1 MDLDKSIINID
12 NEDDIY
18 IIDEENKNSLGEET
32 FRGEETFSTNEDNI
46 NYQEENILISSKK
59 VSKKEDN
66 KTNNNIQFPGQIF
79 GVFTSLVATI
89 LIIGTS
95 LGFIP
100 SLISTKVS
108 NFILRST
115 ELGFEVN
122 KDMNSLYLMSLY
134 NDDYKEEIELSD
146 KNEYVFTNL
155 NPSTVYNLELYDI
168 TDGINK
174 KLYSANYLT
183 MDKDNDSAN
192 VINSRIENKQ
202 LFLNVKYE
210 GEGIDFVTVDIIE
223 NGKSILLYEG
233 LPKDEFIIDLNNESS
248 DIKCK
253 IFINGKVA
261 HFSQFVNE
269 IEPENEPEKD
279 PGGNEP
285 GKEEDPGQ
293 EPETTIPVESISVDK
308 STLNLKVGEDYTLTA
323 TILPNDATDKTI
335 IWESSDE
342 TIATVVDGKVTA
354 VSVGSTTIVVE
365 TPDGEIY
372 AGCNVTVE
380 AKVIPVESIS
390 LDKSTLNL
398 TVGEEYTLTATILPD
413 DATDKTIIWESS
425 DETVATVVDGKVT
438 GVAEGSA
445 TITVKTPDGTISK
458 TCNVTVEAKVIP
470 VESVSLSESEI
481 TLVIGETKAITATVL
496 PENATNKALR
506 WSISGTDVATVEDGL
521 VTAVGVGRTI
531 LVVSS
536 NDGGKYKTCV
546 INVTD
551 GSVPIQSISLN
562 ESTINMEIGESETL
576 EATVLPENATDKSVT
591 WTSEDSTIATVE
603 DGVVTA
609 VAEGHTTII
618 ATGSDGITWAGC
630 SVYVTDPNPSVKSV
644 SLNES
649 TLEIDLGKN
658 STLTATVMPYNA
670 VDKSVTW
677 ESSDTDVATVANGVI
692 TAVGVGETTIT
703 VTTVDGGFTATCI
716 VTVVDNSI
724 HVTGV
729 SFENDSDTIEQ
740 NDTITLVPIIAPTNA
755 TNTNVTWE
763 SSDTDVAT
771 VNSNGVV
778 TGVMPGEA
786 TITVTTE
793 DGNFTATCV
802 ITVTAIEPT
811 FSNFFIESNKTNSG
825 NEIIT
830 FILGY
835 EDPSLVWKNKFIV
848 ECLRKIDSE
857 VLFKDYVTPSSSKYA
872 ALNSKNRYMLL
883 DWDDSFLEALSDP
896 QVITYTIN
904 VYAESDPETVIY
916 TRNIYSGNGF
926 STGKDPIPGS
936 IILDGNVN
944 VSGQV
949 KPQFHISSTGL
960 SGIDNIEVI
969 FSYPA
974 TGEAVFISQDVTL
987 DEIITAD
994 INLPSGSTPYNVTVN
1009 GYIDSEYVTVI
1020 SEKITI
1026 SNN

>member
-1 MDLDKSIINID
+1 MDFEKNFLEIE
-12 NEDDIY
+12 NEDDIFNL
-18 IIDEENKNSLGEET
+18 DEENKSSLGEET
-32 FRGEETFSTNEDNI
+32 FRGKENFNVNENNI
-46 NYQEENILISSKK
+46 DLKEENEFYSLKK
-59 VSKKEDN
+59 VVKEEKKE
-66 KTNNNIQFPGQIF
+66 KKIQSPSHVF
-79 GVFTSLVATI
+79 GTFVSVLSSV

-95 LGFIP
+95 AGLIP
-100 SLISTKVS
+100 SLLSVNVS
-108 NFILRST
+108 NIILRST

-122 KDMNSLYLMSLY
+122 KDPNKIYLMSLY

-146 KNEYVFTNL
+146 ESKYIYTDL
-155 NPSTVYNLELYDI
+155 NPSTVYNLDLYDI
-168 TDGINK
+168 TDGNNK

-183 MDKDNDSAN
+183 KARDEFSAN
-192 VINSRIENKQ
+192 ITNSSVIDDK
-202 LFLNVKYE
+202 LFLNVEYE
-210 GEGIDFVTVDIIE
+210 GENIDFVTVDVLY
-223 NGKSILLYEG
+223 NGESILLYEG
-233 LPKDEFIIDLNNESS
+233 LPKNEFIVDLKEDVF
-248 DIKCK
+248 DIKFE
-253 IFINGKVA
+253 IYINGEMTCYSTLK
-261 HFSQFVNE
+261 NE
-269 IEPENEPEKD
+269 EDEEIPSEDD
-279 PGGNEP
+279 P
-285 GKEEDPGQ
+285 KEEQ
-293 EPETTIPVESISVDK
+293 TSIPVQSISLDK
-308 STLNLKVGEDYTLTA
+308 TNINLKVGEDYTLTA
-323 TILPNDATDKTI
+323 TVYPLDATDKTL

-342 TIATVVDGKVTA
+342 NIVTVADGKVMAVAEGSATITAMTADGTISTSCSVTVEANVIPVESISLDKTSISLNVGEDYTLTVTVYPLDATDKAVEWRSFDESIATVVDGKVTA

-372 AGCNVTVE
+372 AGCTVDVTE
-380 AKVIPVESIS
+380 IIS
-390 LDKSTLNL
+390 
-398 TVGEEYTLTATILPD
+398 
-413 DATDKTIIWESS
+413 
-425 DETVATVVDGKVT
+425 
-438 GVAEGSA
+438 
-445 TITVKTPDGTISK
+445 
-458 TCNVTVEAKVIP
+458 

-531 LVVSS
+531 LIVSS

-591 WTSEDSTIATVE
+591 WTSEDPTIATIE

-649 TLEIDLGKN
+649 TLEIDLGEN

-670 VDKSVTW
+670 VDKSVIW

-692 TAVGVGETTIT
+692 TAVGVGETTIK

-729 SFENDSDTIEQ
+729 SFENDTESIEQ
-740 NDTITLVPIIAPTNA
+740 NKTITLVPIIAPTNA

-793 DGNFTATCV
+793 DGSFTATCV

-811 FSNFFIESNKTNSG
+811 FSNFFMESNKTNSG

-848 ECLRKIDSE
+848 ECLRKIDGE
-857 VLFKDYVTPSSSKYA
+857 VLFKDYVTPSSKKYA

-883 DWDDSFLEALSDP
+883 EWKDSYLEALSDP
-896 QVITYTIN
+896 EVITYTIN
-904 VYAESDPETVIY
+904 VYAESDDQETLIY
-916 TRNIYSGNGF
+916 TDDIYSANCF
-926 STGKDPIPGS
+926 STGKNPIPGS
-936 IILDGNVN
+936 IILKGTVN
-944 VSGQV
+944 DSGQV
-949 KPQFHISSTGL
+949 KPQFQISSDEL
-960 SGIDNIEVI
+960 SGIDKIGVI

-974 TGEAVFISQDVTL
+974 TGEAVCTIQNVTL
-987 DEIITAD
+987 NATITAD
-994 INLPSGSTPYNVTVN
+994 INLPSGSTPYIVTVY
-1009 GYIDSEYVTVI
+1009 GYIDSEPVTVI

>member
-1 MDLDKSIINID
+1 MDFEKNFLEIE
-12 NEDDIY
+12 NEDDIFNL
-18 IIDEENKNSLGEET
+18 DEENRKEQGQET
-32 FRGEETFSTNEDNI
+32 FCAEEEFKALELNFSS
-46 NYQEENILISSKK
+46 EENEVIDSKA
-59 VSKKEDN
+59 KKTKKDN
-66 KTNNNIQFPGQIF
+66 NNNNINSSHLSSSFF
-79 GVFTSLVATI
+79 GVVASMVSTV
-89 LIIGTS
+89 LIIGTAT
-95 LGFIP
+95 GFLPTMIKD
-100 SLISTKVS
+100 INVS
-108 NFILRST
+108 NFISRST
-115 ELGFEVN
+115 ELGFIVEKDLN
-122 KDMNSLYLMSLY
+122 KEYIMSLY
-134 NDDYKEEIELSD
+134 NYNYNDSKELTTI
-146 KNEYVFTNL
+146 NEYIYTDL
-155 NPSTVYNLELYDI
+155 NPNTVYNLDI
-168 TDGINK
+168 YEISDDTRK
-174 KLYSANYLT
+174 KVYSANYLT
-183 MDKDNDSAN
+183 KANDEYNAEIFNSEILDKNLRFN
-192 VINSRIENKQ
+192 VQ
-202 LFLNVKYE
+202 YE
-210 GEGIDFVTVDIIE
+210 GSNIYFVTVLVFE
-223 NGKSILLYEG
+223 NGKQVFLYEG
-233 LPKDEFIIDLNNESS
+233 KPKDEFDVSLESEFS
-248 DIKCK
+248 EVTCK
-253 IFINGKVA
+253 VYINGEMTEFK
-261 HFSQFVNE
+261 QF
-269 IEPENEPEKD
+269 IESDVVPAEDEDEPTDDEPTGDDTEK
-279 PGGNEP
+279 
-285 GKEEDPGQ
+285 
-293 EPETTIPVESISVDK
+293 IS
-308 STLNLKVGEDYTLTA
+308 
-323 TILPNDATDKTI
+323 
-335 IWESSDE
+335 
-342 TIATVVDGKVTA
+342 
-354 VSVGSTTIVVE
+354 
-365 TPDGEIY
+365 
-372 AGCNVTVE
+372 
-380 AKVIPVESIS
+380 
-390 LDKSTLNL
+390 
-398 TVGEEYTLTATILPD
+398 
-413 DATDKTIIWESS
+413 
-425 DETVATVVDGKVT
+425 
-438 GVAEGSA
+438 
-445 TITVKTPDGTISK
+445 
-458 TCNVTVEAKVIP
+458 

-481 TLVIGETKAITATVL
+481 TLVIGETKAIMATVL

-591 WTSEDSTIATVE
+591 WTSEDPTIATVE

-649 TLEIDLGKN
+649 TLEIDLGEN

-729 SFENDSDTIEQ
+729 SFENDTETIEQ
-740 NDTITLVPIIAPTNA
+740 NKTITLVPIIAPTNA

-771 VNSNGVV
+771 VNSNGLV

-830 FILGY
+830 FSLGY

-848 ECLRKIDSE
+848 ECIRKTDSE
-857 VLFKDYVTPSSSKYA
+857 VLFKDYVTPASSRYA

-883 DWDDSFLEALSDP
+883 EWNDSYLEALSDP
-896 QVITYTIN
+896 EGIRYTIK
-904 VYAESDPETVIY
+904 VYAESDPESGQETLIY
-916 TRNIYSGNGF
+916 TDDIYSANCF

-936 IILDGNVN
+936 IILDGTVN

-949 KPQFHISSTGL
+949 KPQFHISSDGL
-960 SGIDNIEVI
+960 SGIDNIGVI

-974 TGEAVFISQDVTL
+974 TGEGVCTIQNVTL

-994 INLPSGSTPYNVTVN
+994 INLPSGSTPYNVTVY
-1009 GYIDSEYVTVI
+1009 GYIDSEDVTVI

>member
-1 MDLDKSIINID
+1 MDFEKNFLEIE
-12 NEDDIY
+12 NEDDIFNL
-18 IIDEENKNSLGEET
+18 DEENRKEQGQET
-32 FRGEETFSTNEDNI
+32 FCAEEEFKALELNVSS
-46 NYQEENILISSKK
+46 EENEEIDSKAK
-59 VSKKEDN
+59 NTKKIN
-66 KTNNNIQFPGQIF
+66 NNNNINSSHLSSSFF
-79 GVFTSLVATI
+79 GVVASMVSTV
-89 LIIGTS
+89 LIIGTAT
-95 LGFIP
+95 GFLPTMIKD
-100 SLISTKVS
+100 INVS
-108 NFILRST
+108 NFISRST
-115 ELGFEVN
+115 ELGFIVEKDSN
-122 KDMNSLYLMSLY
+122 KEYVMSLY
-134 NDDYKEEIELSD
+134 NDNYNDSKELTTI
-146 KNEYVFTNL
+146 NEYIYTDL
-155 NPSTVYNLELYDI
+155 NPNTVYNLDI
-168 TDGINK
+168 YEISDDTRK
-174 KLYSANYLT
+174 KVYSANYLT
-183 MDKDNDSAN
+183 KANDEYNAEIFNSEILDKKLRFN
-192 VINSRIENKQ
+192 VQ
-202 LFLNVKYE
+202 YE
-210 GEGIDFVTVDIIE
+210 GSNLDFVTVLVFE
-223 NGKSILLYEG
+223 NGKQVFLYEG
-233 LPKDEFIIDLNNESS
+233 KPKDEFDVSLESEFS
-248 DIKCK
+248 EVTCK
-253 IFINGKVA
+253 VYINGEMTEFK
-261 HFSQFVNE
+261 QF
-269 IEPENEPEKD
+269 IESDVVPAEDEDEPTD
-279 PGGNEP
+279 
-285 GKEEDPGQ
+285 D
-293 EPETTIPVESISVDK
+293 ETTGDDTEKIS
-308 STLNLKVGEDYTLTA
+308 
-323 TILPNDATDKTI
+323 
-335 IWESSDE
+335 
-342 TIATVVDGKVTA
+342 
-354 VSVGSTTIVVE
+354 
-365 TPDGEIY
+365 
-372 AGCNVTVE
+372 
-380 AKVIPVESIS
+380 
-390 LDKSTLNL
+390 
-398 TVGEEYTLTATILPD
+398 
-413 DATDKTIIWESS
+413 
-425 DETVATVVDGKVT
+425 
-438 GVAEGSA
+438 
-445 TITVKTPDGTISK
+445 
-458 TCNVTVEAKVIP
+458 

-531 LVVSS
+531 LIVSS
-536 NDGGKYKTCV
+536 NDGGKYKKCV

-591 WTSEDSTIATVE
+591 WTSEDPTIATVE

-649 TLEIDLGKN
+649 TLEIDLGEN

-692 TAVGVGETTIT
+692 TAVGVGETTIK

-729 SFENDSDTIEQ
+729 SFENDTETIEQ

-793 DGNFTATCV
+793 DGSFTATCV

-883 DWDDSFLEALSDP
+883 EWDDSFLEALSDP
-896 QVITYTIN
+896 EVITYTIN

-916 TRNIYSGNGF
+916 TDDIYSGNCF

-974 TGEAVFISQDVTL
+974 TGEAVFISQNVTL

-994 INLPSGSTPYNVTVN
+994 IDLPSGSTPYNVTVN

>member
-1 MDLDKSIINID
+1 MDFEKNFLEIE
-12 NEDDIY
+12 NEDDIFNL
-18 IIDEENKNSLGEET
+18 DEENKSSLGEET
-32 FRGEETFSTNEDNI
+32 FRGKENFNVNENNI
-46 NYQEENILISSKK
+46 DLKEENEFYSLKK
-59 VSKKEDN
+59 VVKEEKKE
-66 KTNNNIQFPGQIF
+66 KKIQSPSHVF
-79 GVFTSLVATI
+79 GTFVSVLSSV

-95 LGFIP
+95 AGLIP
-100 SLISTKVS
+100 SLLSVNVS
-108 NFILRST
+108 NIILRST

-122 KDMNSLYLMSLY
+122 KDPNKIYLMSLY

-146 KNEYVFTNL
+146 ESKYIYTDL
-155 NPSTVYNLELYDI
+155 NPSTVYNLDLYDI
-168 TDGINK
+168 TDGNNK

-183 MDKDNDSAN
+183 KARDEFSAN
-192 VINSRIENKQ
+192 ITNSSVIDDK
-202 LFLNVKYE
+202 LFLNVEYE
-210 GEGIDFVTVDIIE
+210 GENIDFVTVDVLY
-223 NGKSILLYEG
+223 NGESILLYEG
-233 LPKDEFIIDLNNESS
+233 LPKNEFIVDLKEDVF
-248 DIKCK
+248 DIKFE
-253 IFINGKVA
+253 IYINGEMTCYSTLK
-261 HFSQFVNE
+261 NE
-269 IEPENEPEKD
+269 EDEEIPSEDD
-279 PGGNEP
+279 P
-285 GKEEDPGQ
+285 KEEQ
-293 EPETTIPVESISVDK
+293 TSIPVQSISLDK
-308 STLNLKVGEDYTLTA
+308 TNINLKVGEDYTLTA
-323 TILPNDATDKTI
+323 TVYPLDATDKTL

-342 TIATVVDGKVTA
+342 NIVTVADGKVMAVAEGSATITAMTADGTISTSCSVTVEANVIPVESISLDKTSISLNVGEDYTLTVTVYPLDATDKAVEWRSFDESIATVVDGKVTA

-372 AGCNVTVE
+372 AGCTVDVTE
-380 AKVIPVESIS
+380 IIS
-390 LDKSTLNL
+390 
-398 TVGEEYTLTATILPD
+398 
-413 DATDKTIIWESS
+413 
-425 DETVATVVDGKVT
+425 
-438 GVAEGSA
+438 
-445 TITVKTPDGTISK
+445 
-458 TCNVTVEAKVIP
+458 

-531 LVVSS
+531 LIVSS

-591 WTSEDSTIATVE
+591 WTSEDPTIATIE

-649 TLEIDLGKN
+649 TLEIDLGEN

-670 VDKSVTW
+670 VDKSVIW

-692 TAVGVGETTIT
+692 TAVGVGETTIK

-729 SFENDSDTIEQ
+729 SFENDTESIEQ
-740 NDTITLVPIIAPTNA
+740 NKTITLVPIIAPTNA

-793 DGNFTATCV
+793 DGSFTATCV

-811 FSNFFIESNKTNSG
+811 FSNFFMESNKTNSG

-848 ECLRKIDSE
+848 ECLRKIDGE
-857 VLFKDYVTPSSSKYA
+857 VLFKDYVTPSSKKYA

-883 DWDDSFLEALSDP
+883 EWKDSYLEALSNP
-896 QVITYTIN
+896 EVTTYTIN
-904 VYAESDPETVIY
+904 VYVESDQEDQETLIY
-916 TRNIYSGNGF
+916 TDDIYSGNCF
-926 STGKDPIPGS
+926 STGINPIPGS
-936 IILDGNVN
+936 IILEGTVN
-944 VSGQV
+944 DSGQV
-949 KPQFHISSTGL
+949 KPQFKISSTGL
-960 SGIDNIEVI
+960 TGIDNIGVI

-974 TGEAVFISQDVTL
+974 TGEGVCTIENVTL
-987 DEIITAD
+987 NEIITAN
-994 INLPSGSTPYNVTVN
+994 INLPSGKTPYNVTVY
-1009 GYIDSEYVTVI
+1009 GYIDSKEVTVI

>member
-1 MDLDKSIINID
+1 MDFEKNFLEIE
-12 NEDDIY
+12 NEDDIFNL
-18 IIDEENKNSLGEET
+18 DEENRKEQGQET
-32 FRGEETFSTNEDNI
+32 FCAEEEFKALELNVSS
-46 NYQEENILISSKK
+46 EENEVIDSKAKNTKK
-59 VSKKEDN
+59 VN
-66 KTNNNIQFPGQIF
+66 NNNNINSSHLSSSFF
-79 GVFTSLVATI
+79 GVVTSMVSTV
-89 LIIGTS
+89 LIIGTAT
-95 LGFIP
+95 GFLPTI
-100 SLISTKVS
+100 IKDINVS
-108 NFILRST
+108 NFISRST
-115 ELGFEVN
+115 ELGFMVEKDSN
-122 KDMNSLYLMSLY
+122 KEYVMSLHNDNY
-134 NDDYKEEIELSD
+134 NDSKELTTI
-146 KNEYVFTNL
+146 NEYIYTDL
-155 NPSTVYNLELYDI
+155 NPNTVYNLDI
-168 TDGINK
+168 YEISDDTRK
-174 KLYSANYLT
+174 KVYSANYLT
-183 MDKDNDSAN
+183 KANDEYNAEIFNSEILDKNLRFN
-192 VINSRIENKQ
+192 VQ
-202 LFLNVKYE
+202 YE
-210 GEGIDFVTVDIIE
+210 GSNIDFVTVLVFE
-223 NGKSILLYEG
+223 NGKQVFLYEG
-233 LPKDEFIIDLNNESS
+233 KPKDEFDVSLESEFS
-248 DIKCK
+248 EVTCK
-253 IFINGKVA
+253 VYINGEMTEFK
-261 HFSQFVNE
+261 QF
-269 IEPENEPEKD
+269 IESDVVP
-279 PGGNEP
+279 
-285 GKEEDPGQ
+285 
-293 EPETTIPVESISVDK
+293 
-308 STLNLKVGEDYTLTA
+308 
-323 TILPNDATDKTI
+323 TD
-335 IWESSDE
+335 DE
-342 TIATVVDGKVTA
+342 TPGDDTEK
-354 VSVGSTTIVVE
+354 
-365 TPDGEIY
+365 
-372 AGCNVTVE
+372 
-380 AKVIPVESIS
+380 IS
-390 LDKSTLNL
+390 
-398 TVGEEYTLTATILPD
+398 
-413 DATDKTIIWESS
+413 
-425 DETVATVVDGKVT
+425 
-438 GVAEGSA
+438 
-445 TITVKTPDGTISK
+445 
-458 TCNVTVEAKVIP
+458 

-496 PENATNKALR
+496 PENATNKSLR

-531 LVVSS
+531 LIVSS

-562 ESTINMEIGESETL
+562 ESTINMEVGESETL
-576 EATVLPENATDKSVT
+576 EATVLPENASDKSVT
-591 WTSEDSTIATVE
+591 WTSEDPTIATVE
-603 DGVVTA
+603 DGLVRA

-630 SVYVTDPNPSVKSV
+630 SVYVTDPSPSVKSV

-649 TLEIDLGKN
+649 TLEIGLGEN
-658 STLTATVMPYNA
+658 STLTATVIPHNA
-670 VDKSVTW
+670 VDKSVIW
-677 ESSDTDVATVANGVI
+677 ESSDTDVATVENGVI
-692 TAVGVGETTIT
+692 TAVGVGETTIK

-729 SFENDSDTIEQ
+729 SFENDTESVEQ
-740 NDTITLVPIIAPTNA
+740 NKTITLVPIIAPTNA

-763 SSDTDVAT
+763 SSDTNVAT

-793 DGNFTATCV
+793 DGSFTATCV

-835 EDPSLVWKNKFIV
+835 EDPSFVWKNKFIV

-857 VLFKDYVTPSSSKYA
+857 VLFKDYVTPSSNKYV

-883 DWDDSFLEALSDP
+883 EWNDSFLEALSDP
-896 QVITYTIN
+896 EVTTYTIN

-916 TRNIYSGNGF
+916 TENIYSGNCF

-974 TGEAVFISQDVTL
+974 TGEGVFTIQNVTL

-994 INLPSGSTPYNVTVN
+994 INLPSGSTPYIVTVN

-1026 SNN
+1026 SND

>member
-1 MDLDKSIINID
+1 MDFEKNFLEIE
-12 NEDDIY
+12 NEDDIFNL
-18 IIDEENKNSLGEET
+18 DEENRKEQGQET
-32 FRGEETFSTNEDNI
+32 FCAEEEFKALELNVSS
-46 NYQEENILISSKK
+46 EENEVIDSKAK
-59 VSKKEDN
+59 NTKKIN
-66 KTNNNIQFPGQIF
+66 NNNNINSSHLSSSFF
-79 GVFTSLVATI
+79 GVVASMVSTV
-89 LIIGTS
+89 LIIGTAT
-95 LGFIP
+95 GFLPTMIKD
-100 SLISTKVS
+100 INVS
-108 NFILRST
+108 NFISRST
-115 ELGFEVN
+115 ELGFIVEKDSN
-122 KDMNSLYLMSLY
+122 KEYVMSLY
-134 NDDYKEEIELSD
+134 NDNYNDSKELTTI
-146 KNEYVFTNL
+146 NEYIYTDL
-155 NPSTVYNLELYDI
+155 NPNTVYNLDI
-168 TDGINK
+168 YEISDDTRK
-174 KLYSANYLT
+174 KVYSANYLT
-183 MDKDNDSAN
+183 KANDEYNAEIFNSEILDKKLRFN
-192 VINSRIENKQ
+192 VQ
-202 LFLNVKYE
+202 YE
-210 GEGIDFVTVDIIE
+210 GSNLDFVTVLVFE
-223 NGKSILLYEG
+223 NGKQVFLYEG
-233 LPKDEFIIDLNNESS
+233 KPKDEFDVSLESEFS
-248 DIKCK
+248 EVTCK
-253 IFINGKVA
+253 VYINGEMTEFK
-261 HFSQFVNE
+261 QF
-269 IEPENEPEKD
+269 IESDVVPAEDEDEPTD
-279 PGGNEP
+279 
-285 GKEEDPGQ
+285 D
-293 EPETTIPVESISVDK
+293 ETTGDDTEKIS
-308 STLNLKVGEDYTLTA
+308 
-323 TILPNDATDKTI
+323 
-335 IWESSDE
+335 
-342 TIATVVDGKVTA
+342 
-354 VSVGSTTIVVE
+354 
-365 TPDGEIY
+365 
-372 AGCNVTVE
+372 
-380 AKVIPVESIS
+380 
-390 LDKSTLNL
+390 
-398 TVGEEYTLTATILPD
+398 
-413 DATDKTIIWESS
+413 
-425 DETVATVVDGKVT
+425 
-438 GVAEGSA
+438 
-445 TITVKTPDGTISK
+445 
-458 TCNVTVEAKVIP
+458 

-531 LVVSS
+531 LIVSS

-591 WTSEDSTIATVE
+591 WTSEDPTIATVE

-644 SLNES
+644 SLSES
-649 TLEIDLGKN
+649 TLEIDLGEN

-692 TAVGVGETTIT
+692 TAVSVGETTIT

-729 SFENDSDTIEQ
+729 SFENDTETIEQ

-883 DWDDSFLEALSDP
+883 EWNDSYLEALSDP

-916 TRNIYSGNGF
+916 TDDIYSGNCF

-974 TGEAVFISQDVTL
+974 TGEAVFISQGVTL
-987 DEIITAD
+987 DETITAD

>member
-1 MDLDKSIINID
+1 MDFEKNYLKID
-12 NEDDIY
+12 NEDDIFKL
-18 IIDEENKNSLGEET
+18 DEENKQQQGQETFCAEERFLVGEENVSAK
-32 FRGEETFSTNEDNI
+32 EENEIIDSKPKSKNEVKKNKNI
-46 NYQEENILISSKK
+46 NSSHL
-59 VSKKEDN
+59 SSS
-66 KTNNNIQFPGQIF
+66 FF
-79 GVFTSLVATI
+79 GVVATVVSSV
-89 LIIGTS
+89 LLVGTAIGV
-95 LGFIP
+95 IP
-100 SLISTKVS
+100 SIVKNISVD
-108 NFILRST
+108 NFLSRST
-115 ELGFEVN
+115 ELGFIVE
-122 KDMNSLYLMSLY
+122 KDSSKEYVMNLY
-134 NDDYKEEIELSD
+134 NDDYNYSFDLTDEHEYIYSDLIPNTLYYLDIYDVTNESSKKIHSSNYVTKEKDEYNAEIFSSEILD
-146 KNEYVFTNL
+146 
-155 NPSTVYNLELYDI
+155 
-168 TDGINK
+168 K
-174 KLYSANYLT
+174 KLRF
-183 MDKDNDSAN
+183 N
-192 VINSRIENKQ
+192 VQ
-202 LFLNVKYE
+202 YE
-210 GEGIDFVTVDIIE
+210 GSNLDFVTVLVFE
-223 NGKSILLYEG
+223 NGKQVFLYEG
-233 LPKDEFIIDLNNESS
+233 KPKDEFDVSLESEFS
-248 DIKCK
+248 EVTCK
-253 IFINGKVA
+253 VYINGEMTEFK
-261 HFSQFVNE
+261 QF
-269 IEPENEPEKD
+269 IESNVVPAEDEDEPTD
-279 PGGNEP
+279 
-285 GKEEDPGQ
+285 D
-293 EPETTIPVESISVDK
+293 ETTGDDTEKIS
-308 STLNLKVGEDYTLTA
+308 
-323 TILPNDATDKTI
+323 
-335 IWESSDE
+335 
-342 TIATVVDGKVTA
+342 
-354 VSVGSTTIVVE
+354 
-365 TPDGEIY
+365 
-372 AGCNVTVE
+372 
-380 AKVIPVESIS
+380 
-390 LDKSTLNL
+390 
-398 TVGEEYTLTATILPD
+398 
-413 DATDKTIIWESS
+413 
-425 DETVATVVDGKVT
+425 
-438 GVAEGSA
+438 
-445 TITVKTPDGTISK
+445 
-458 TCNVTVEAKVIP
+458 

-481 TLVIGETKAITATVL
+481 TLVIGENKAITATVL
-496 PENATNKALR
+496 PENATNKTLR

-531 LVVSS
+531 LIVSS

-591 WTSEDSTIATVE
+591 WTSEDPTIATVE

-649 TLEIDLGKN
+649 TLEIDLGEN

-670 VDKSVTW
+670 VDKSVIW

-692 TAVGVGETTIT
+692 TAVGVGETTIK

-729 SFENDSDTIEQ
+729 SFENDTETIEQ
-740 NDTITLVPIIAPTNA
+740 NDTITLNPIVTPANA
-755 TNTNVTWE
+755 TNTSVTWE
-763 SSDTDVAT
+763 SSDTSIAT

-793 DGNFTATCV
+793 DGSFTATCV

-811 FSNFFIESNKTNSG
+811 FSNFFMESNKTNSG

-848 ECLRKIDSE
+848 ECLRKIDGE
-857 VLFKDYVTPSSSKYA
+857 VLFKDYVTPSSKKYA

-883 DWDDSFLEALSDP
+883 EWNDSYLEALSDP
-896 QVITYTIN
+896 EFITYTIN
-904 VYAESDPETVIY
+904 VYAETENDQETLIY
-916 TRNIYSGNGF
+916 TKDIYSGNGF

-949 KPQFHISSTGL
+949 KPQFHISSDGL
-960 SGIDNIEVI
+960 SGIDNIGVI

-974 TGEAVFISQDVTL
+974 TGEGVCTIQNVTL

-994 INLPSGSTPYNVTVN
+994 INLPSGSTPYNVTVF
-1009 GYIDSEYVTVI
+1009 GYINSEDVTVI

>member
-1 MDLDKSIINID
+1 MDFEKNFLEIE
-12 NEDDIY
+12 NEDDIFNL
-18 IIDEENKNSLGEET
+18 DEENRNEQGQET
-32 FRGEETFSTNEDNI
+32 FCAEEEFKALELNVSS
-46 NYQEENILISSKK
+46 EENEVIDSKAK
-59 VSKKEDN
+59 NTKKDN
-66 KTNNNIQFPGQIF
+66 NNNINSSHLSSSFF
-79 GVFTSLVATI
+79 GVVASMVSTV
-89 LIIGTS
+89 LIIGTAT
-95 LGFIP
+95 GFLPTMIKD
-100 SLISTKVS
+100 INVS
-108 NFILRST
+108 NFISRST
-115 ELGFEVN
+115 ELGFIVEKDSN
-122 KDMNSLYLMSLY
+122 KEYVMSLY
-134 NDDYKEEIELSD
+134 NDNYNDSKELTTI
-146 KNEYVFTNL
+146 NEYIYTDL
-155 NPSTVYNLELYDI
+155 NPNTVYNLDI
-168 TDGINK
+168 YEISDDTRK
-174 KLYSANYLT
+174 KVYSANYLT
-183 MDKDNDSAN
+183 KANDEYNAEIFNSEILDKKLRFN
-192 VINSRIENKQ
+192 VQ
-202 LFLNVKYE
+202 YE
-210 GEGIDFVTVDIIE
+210 GSNLDFVTVLVFE
-223 NGKSILLYEG
+223 NGKQIFLYEG
-233 LPKDEFIIDLNNESS
+233 KPKDEFDVSLESEFS
-248 DIKCK
+248 EVTCK
-253 IFINGKVA
+253 VYINGEMTEFK
-261 HFSQFVNE
+261 QF
-269 IEPENEPEKD
+269 IESDVVPAEDEDEPTD
-279 PGGNEP
+279 
-285 GKEEDPGQ
+285 D
-293 EPETTIPVESISVDK
+293 ETTGDDTEKIS
-308 STLNLKVGEDYTLTA
+308 
-323 TILPNDATDKTI
+323 
-335 IWESSDE
+335 
-342 TIATVVDGKVTA
+342 
-354 VSVGSTTIVVE
+354 
-365 TPDGEIY
+365 
-372 AGCNVTVE
+372 
-380 AKVIPVESIS
+380 
-390 LDKSTLNL
+390 
-398 TVGEEYTLTATILPD
+398 
-413 DATDKTIIWESS
+413 
-425 DETVATVVDGKVT
+425 
-438 GVAEGSA
+438 
-445 TITVKTPDGTISK
+445 
-458 TCNVTVEAKVIP
+458 

-591 WTSEDSTIATVE
+591 WTSEDPTIATVE

-649 TLEIDLGKN
+649 TLEIDLGEN

-703 VTTVDGGFTATCI
+703 VTTVDGGFKATCI

-729 SFENDSDTIEQ
+729 SFENDTESVEQ
-740 NDTITLVPIIAPTNA
+740 NKTITLVPIIAPTNA

-763 SSDTDVAT
+763 SNNTDVAT
-771 VNSNGVV
+771 VNSNGLV

-793 DGNFTATCV
+793 DGSFTATCV

-811 FSNFFIESNKTNSG
+811 FTNFFIESNKTNSG

-830 FILGY
+830 FSLGY
-835 EDPSLVWKNKFIV
+835 EDPSLVWENKFIV
-848 ECLRKIDSE
+848 ECIRKTDSE
-857 VLFKDYVTPSSSKYA
+857 VLFKDYVIPSSSKYA
-872 ALNSKNRYMLL
+872 ALNRKNRYMLL
-883 DWDDSFLEALSDP
+883 EWNDSYLEALSDSE
-896 QVITYTIN
+896 VITYTIN

-916 TRNIYSGNGF
+916 TDDIYSGNCF

-944 VSGQV
+944 DSGQV
-949 KPQFHISSTGL
+949 KPQFHISGL

-974 TGEAVFISQDVTL
+974 TGEAVCTIRDVTL

-994 INLPSGSTPYNVTVN
+994 INLPSGSTPYIVTVN

>member
-1 MDLDKSIINID
+1 MDFEKNYLKID
-12 NEDDIY
+12 NEDDIFKL
-18 IIDEENKNSLGEET
+18 DEENKQQQGQETFCAEERFLVGEENVSAK
-32 FRGEETFSTNEDNI
+32 EENEIIDSKPKNKNEVKENKNI
-46 NYQEENILISSKK
+46 NSSHL
-59 VSKKEDN
+59 SSS
-66 KTNNNIQFPGQIF
+66 FF
-79 GVFTSLVATI
+79 GVVATVVSSV
-89 LIIGTS
+89 LLVGTAIGV
-95 LGFIP
+95 IP
-100 SLISTKVS
+100 SIVKNISVD
-108 NFILRST
+108 NFLSRST
-115 ELGFEVN
+115 ELGFIVE
-122 KDMNSLYLMSLY
+122 KDSSKEYVMNLY
-134 NDDYKEEIELSD
+134 NDDYNYSFDLTDEHEYIYSDLIPNTLYYLDIYDVTNESNKKIHSSNYVTKEKDEYNAEIFNSEILD
-146 KNEYVFTNL
+146 KNLCFNVQYEGSNIYFVTVLVF
-155 NPSTVYNLELYDI
+155 
-168 TDGINK
+168 
-174 KLYSANYLT
+174 
-183 MDKDNDSAN
+183 
-192 VINSRIENKQ
+192 ENGKQ
-202 LFLNVKYE
+202 VFLYE
-210 GEGIDFVTVDIIE
+210 GE
-223 NGKSILLYEG
+223 
-233 LPKDEFIIDLNNESS
+233 PKDEFDVSLESEFS
-248 DIKCK
+248 EVTCK
-253 IFINGKVA
+253 VYINGEMTEFK
-261 HFSQFVNE
+261 QF
-269 IEPENEPEKD
+269 IESNVVPAEDEDEPTD
-279 PGGNEP
+279 
-285 GKEEDPGQ
+285 D
-293 EPETTIPVESISVDK
+293 ETTGDDTEKIS
-308 STLNLKVGEDYTLTA
+308 
-323 TILPNDATDKTI
+323 
-335 IWESSDE
+335 
-342 TIATVVDGKVTA
+342 
-354 VSVGSTTIVVE
+354 
-365 TPDGEIY
+365 
-372 AGCNVTVE
+372 
-380 AKVIPVESIS
+380 
-390 LDKSTLNL
+390 
-398 TVGEEYTLTATILPD
+398 
-413 DATDKTIIWESS
+413 
-425 DETVATVVDGKVT
+425 
-438 GVAEGSA
+438 
-445 TITVKTPDGTISK
+445 
-458 TCNVTVEAKVIP
+458 

-481 TLVIGETKAITATVL
+481 TLVIGDTKAITATVL

-531 LVVSS
+531 LIVSS

-591 WTSEDSTIATVE
+591 WTSEDPTIATVE

-649 TLEIDLGKN
+649 TLEIDLGEN

-670 VDKSVTW
+670 VDKSVIW

-692 TAVGVGETTIT
+692 TAVGVGETTIK

-729 SFENDSDTIEQ
+729 SFENDTESIEQ
-740 NDTITLVPIIAPTNA
+740 NKTITLVPIIAPTNA

-793 DGNFTATCV
+793 DGSFTATCV

-848 ECLRKIDSE
+848 ECLRKIDGE
-857 VLFKDYVTPSSSKYA
+857 VLFKDYVTPSSKKYA

-883 DWDDSFLEALSDP
+883 DWKDSYLEALSDSSE
-896 QVITYTIN
+896 VTTYTIN
-904 VYAESDPETVIY
+904 VYVESDQEDQETLIY
-916 TRNIYSGNGF
+916 TDDIYSGNCF
-926 STGKDPIPGS
+926 STGKNPIPVS
-936 IILDGNVN
+936 IILEGTVN

-949 KPQFHISSTGL
+949 KPQFKISSDGL
-960 SGIDNIEVI
+960 SGIDNIGVI

-974 TGEAVFISQDVTL
+974 TGEGVCTIQNVTL
-987 DEIITAD
+987 DATITAN
-994 INLPSGSTPYNVTVN
+994 INLPSGSTPYNVTVY
-1009 GYIDSEYVTVI
+1009 GYIDSEEVTVI

>member
-1 MDLDKSIINID
+1 MDFEKNFLEIE
-12 NEDDIY
+12 NEDDIFNL
-18 IIDEENKNSLGEET
+18 DEENRKEQGQET
-32 FRGEETFSTNEDNI
+32 FCAEEEFKALELNVSS
-46 NYQEENILISSKK
+46 EENEVIDSKAK
-59 VSKKEDN
+59 NTKKIN
-66 KTNNNIQFPGQIF
+66 NNNINSSHLSSSFF
-79 GVFTSLVATI
+79 GVVASMVSTV
-89 LIIGTS
+89 LIIGTAT
-95 LGFIP
+95 GFLPTMIKD
-100 SLISTKVS
+100 INVS
-108 NFILRST
+108 NFISRST
-115 ELGFEVN
+115 ELGFIVEKDSN
-122 KDMNSLYLMSLY
+122 KEYVMSLY
-134 NDDYKEEIELSD
+134 NDNYNDSKELTTI
-146 KNEYVFTNL
+146 NEYIYTDL
-155 NPSTVYNLELYDI
+155 NPNTVYNLDI
-168 TDGINK
+168 YEISDDTRK
-174 KLYSANYLT
+174 KVYSANYLT
-183 MDKDNDSAN
+183 KANDEYNAEIFNSEILDKKLRFN
-192 VINSRIENKQ
+192 VQ
-202 LFLNVKYE
+202 YE
-210 GEGIDFVTVDIIE
+210 GSNLDFVTVLVFE
-223 NGKSILLYEG
+223 NGKQVFLYEG
-233 LPKDEFIIDLNNESS
+233 KPKDEFDVSLESEFS
-248 DIKCK
+248 EVTCK
-253 IFINGKVA
+253 VYINGEMTEFK
-261 HFSQFVNE
+261 QF
-269 IEPENEPEKD
+269 IESDVVPAEDEDEPTD
-279 PGGNEP
+279 
-285 GKEEDPGQ
+285 D
-293 EPETTIPVESISVDK
+293 ETTGDDTEKIS
-308 STLNLKVGEDYTLTA
+308 
-323 TILPNDATDKTI
+323 
-335 IWESSDE
+335 
-342 TIATVVDGKVTA
+342 
-354 VSVGSTTIVVE
+354 
-365 TPDGEIY
+365 
-372 AGCNVTVE
+372 
-380 AKVIPVESIS
+380 
-390 LDKSTLNL
+390 
-398 TVGEEYTLTATILPD
+398 
-413 DATDKTIIWESS
+413 
-425 DETVATVVDGKVT
+425 
-438 GVAEGSA
+438 
-445 TITVKTPDGTISK
+445 
-458 TCNVTVEAKVIP
+458 

-481 TLVIGETKAITATVL
+481 TLVIGETKSITATVL

-506 WSISGTDVATVEDGL
+506 WSISGADVATVEDGL

-531 LVVSS
+531 LIVSS

-591 WTSEDSTIATVE
+591 WTSEDPTIATVE

-649 TLEIDLGKN
+649 TLEIDLGEN

-729 SFENDSDTIEQ
+729 SFENDTETIEQ

-771 VNSNGVV
+771 VDSNGVV

-848 ECLRKIDSE
+848 ECLRKTDSE
-857 VLFKDYVTPSSSKYA
+857 VLFKDYVIPSSDKYA

-883 DWDDSFLEALSDP
+883 EWNDSYLEALSDP
-896 QVITYTIN
+896 EFITYTIN
-904 VYAESDPETVIY
+904 VYVESDSETDPETLIY
-916 TRNIYSGNGF
+916 TKDIYSGNGF
-926 STGKDPIPGS
+926 STGIDPIPGS
-936 IILDGNVN
+936 IILHDNVN
-944 VSGQV
+944 VSGQM
-949 KPQFHISSTGL
+949 KPQFEISGL

-974 TGEAVFISQDVTL
+974 TGEAVFISQNVTL

-994 INLPSGSTPYNVTVN
+994 IDLPSGSTPYNVTVN

>member
-1 MDLDKSIINID
+1 MNLEKNNINIE
-12 NEDDIY
+12 NEDGIFN
-18 IIDEENKNSLGEET
+18 IDETNLNQQGN
-32 FRGEETFSTNEDNI
+32 ETFSAEEEFKALENNIDGFEENDVVSSKAKVNKEDEKNI
-46 NYQEENILISSKK
+46 NPSHLSSA
-59 VSKKEDN
+59 
-66 KTNNNIQFPGQIF
+66 FF
-79 GVFTSLVATI
+79 GVVASVVSTV
-89 LIIGTS
+89 LIIGTAV
-95 LGFIP
+95 GIIP
-100 SLISTKVS
+100 SIISLHVN
-108 NFILRST
+108 NFLSRST
-115 ELGFEVN
+115 VLGFEVEKDPN
-122 KDMNSLYLMSLY
+122 KEYSMSLY
-134 NDDYKEEIELSD
+134 NDDYEKSLELND
-146 KNEYVFTNL
+146 NNEYVFSELIPNTK
-155 NPSTVYNLELYDI
+155 YNLVIYEI
-168 TDGINK
+168 NDGGSK
-174 KLYSANYLT
+174 EVYSANYLT
-183 MDKDNDSAN
+183 KGEDEFNASVEFKELQDSYLDFN
-192 VINSRIENKQ
+192 ID
-202 LFLNVKYE
+202 YE
-210 GEGIDFVTVDIIE
+210 GSGIDFVTVEILE
-223 NGKSILLYEG
+223 NNKQLFLYEG
-233 LPKDEFIIDLNNESS
+233 SPKNEFSVMVDDVNS
-248 DIKCK
+248 DFNCK
-253 IFINGKVA
+253 VYINGVMTEFK
-261 HFSQFVNE
+261 QF
-269 IEPENEPEKD
+269 IESGVVPTDDEN
-279 PGGNEP
+279 PG
-285 GKEEDPGQ
+285 D
-293 EPETTIPVESISVDK
+293 
-308 STLNLKVGEDYTLTA
+308 
-323 TILPNDATDKTI
+323 
-335 IWESSDE
+335 DE
-342 TIATVVDGKVTA
+342 TPG
-354 VSVGSTTIVVE
+354 
-365 TPDGEIY
+365 
-372 AGCNVTVE
+372 
-380 AKVIPVESIS
+380 
-390 LDKSTLNL
+390 
-398 TVGEEYTLTATILPD
+398 D
-413 DATDKTIIWESS
+413 DTEKNS
-425 DETVATVVDGKVT
+425 
-438 GVAEGSA
+438 
-445 TITVKTPDGTISK
+445 
-458 TCNVTVEAKVIP
+458 

-496 PENATNKALR
+496 PENATDKSLR

-531 LVVSS
+531 LIVSS

-576 EATVLPENATDKSVT
+576 EATVLPENASDKSVT
-591 WTSEDSTIATVE
+591 WTSEDPTIATVE
-603 DGVVTA
+603 DGLVTA

-649 TLEIDLGKN
+649 TLEIDLGEN

-670 VDKSVTW
+670 VDKSVIW

-692 TAVGVGETTIT
+692 TAVGVGETTIK

-729 SFENDSDTIEQ
+729 SFENDTESIEQ
-740 NDTITLVPIIAPTNA
+740 NKTITLVPIIAPTNA

-793 DGNFTATCV
+793 DGSFTATCD

-848 ECLRKIDSE
+848 ECLRKEDSE
-857 VLFKDYVTPSSSKYA
+857 ILFKDYVTPSSSKYA

-883 DWDDSFLEALSDP
+883 EWKDSYLEALSDP
-896 QVITYTIN
+896 EGITYTIN
-904 VYAESDPETVIY
+904 VYAESDEATVIY

-926 STGKDPIPGS
+926 STGMNPIPGS
-936 IILDGNVN
+936 IILDSNVN
-944 VSGQV
+944 DSGQV
-949 KPQFHISSTGL
+949 KPRFHISSTELSSAGL
-960 SGIDNIEVI
+960 SGIDRIGVI

-974 TGEAVFISQDVTL
+974 TGEGVATIQDITL
-987 DEIITAD
+987 DEIITVD
-994 INLPSGSTPYNVTVN
+994 INLPSGSTPYNVTVF
-1009 GYIDSEYVTVI
+1009 GDIVSEVVTII